1 MLLWDELSDVIFRL
15 LLGRLKDDMLIVDLL
30 DIGFEINEVVLLGL
44 DKRCRLLR
52 LLLQF
57 VLSLHQIPLQLV
69 QARIMHIAH
78 LHLGEGGQLAHIF
91 SVSAGILLEER
102 EARLLVRLVLAGRH
116 QLDI

>member
-15 LLGRLKDDMLIVDLL
+15 LLGCLKDDMLIVDLL

-57 VLSLHQIPLQLV
+57 VLSLHQIPLQRF
-69 QARIMHIAH
+69 QAQAH
-78 LHLGEGGQLAHIF
+78 
-91 SVSAGILLEER
+91 
-102 EARLLVRLVLAGRH
+102 
-116 QLDI
+116 